1 MTLTKIPALATSAQL
16 IGLLATALTGGL
28 YTITVSSSEETI
40 AEFTTAT
47 YRGTI
52 RLDDLRTIIEQYARA
67 SGIIAPQITITLTP
81 TDTNNISPVTKTF
94 SCVTTPAHILSVP
107 TYLRTSPAAIIPPGA
122 EFTFATCSSA
132 SPKIKFHSKGSTS
145 AETLTHTTAESGAA
159 RIHTITAPAS
169 QGIINIRTGT
179 HTLTLFVTDIP
190 HCHRFTYTN
199 AYNAPQ
205 HTYATAQIRPKTIRK
220 AAAAIIDGTRQE
232 YDIQTK
238 NEFEIE
244 IITDS
249 AVAAE
254 DIAAIAWARDI
265 TIDGHPVIINELET
279 EHPKESNAVITVK
292 ITAALAR
299 PTIFFTEPDPAR
311 IFQEQ
316 FTTQF
321 S

>member
-1 MTLTKIPALATSAQL
+1 MTLTQIPALATSAQL

-40 AEFTTAT
+40 TEFTTAT

-52 RLDDLRTIIEQYARA
+52 RLDDLRTIIEQYATA

-81 TDTNNISPVTKTF
+81 TDTDNISPVTKTF
-94 SCVTTPAHILSVP
+94 SCVTTPAHILNVP
-107 TYLRTSPAAIIPPGA
+107 TYLRTSPAAIIPSGA
-122 EFTFATCSSA
+122 EFTFATCSTA
-132 SPKIKFHSKGSTS
+132 TPKIKFHTKRDTQ
-145 AETLTHTTAESGAA
+145 TLRHTTAQSGAA

-169 QGIINIRTGT
+169 QGIINISIGT

-190 HCHRFTYTN
+190 HCHHFAFTN

-220 AAAAIIDGTRQE
+220 AAAAVIDGTRHE

-244 IITDS
+244 ITTDS
-249 AVAAE
+249 AVTAE

-279 EHPKESNAVITVK
+279 EHPRDSQAVITIK

-311 IFQEQ
+311 IFQPQ
-316 FTTQF
+316 FTIQYT
-321 S
+321 

>member
-1 MTLTKIPALATSAQL
+1 MTLTQIPALATSAQL
-16 IGLLATALTGGL
+16 TGLLATALTGGL

-81 TDTNNISPVTKTF
+81 TDTDNVSPVTKTF
-94 SCVTTPAHILSVP
+94 SCVTTPANILSAP

-132 SPKIKFHSKGSTS
+132 TPKIKFHTKG
-145 AETLTHTTAESGAA
+145 ETQTLQHTTAESGAA

-169 QGIINIRTGT
+169 QGIINIRIGT
-179 HTLTLFVTDIP
+179 HSLSLFVTDIP
-190 HCHRFTYTN
+190 YCHRFTYTN

-205 HTYATAQIRPKTIRK
+205 HTYATARIRPKTTRK
-220 AAAAIIDGTRQE
+220 TAAAVIDGTRKE
-232 YDIQTK
+232 YDIETK

-244 IITDS
+244 ITTDS

-265 TIDGHPVIINELET
+265 SIDGRKVIINDFEA
-279 EHPKESNAVITVK
+279 EHPNSSN
-292 ITAALAR
+292 TATTIKFTALLAS

-311 IFQEQ
+311 IFQPQ
-316 FTTQF
+316 FTIQYT
-321 S
+321 